1 MGSAATYRSRWPG
14 VLGLVGIII
23 AVLMFWDAL
32 SDLITVFTWDQQD
45 WVRML
50 GAETAALIEK
60 FAPPLGYQVTSALI
74 NLELSILLFAAS
86 ILLLR
91 RRRAGVTLARVWAWL
106 VLPWLAIQLLLV
118 LTWMKQYLA
127 GLLRPEWQVSEG
139 TIVAW
144 TVFVFLIL
152 AAYPVFLLVWLG
164 RPAIRGEY
172 AAWNGGMSALM

>member
-1 MGSAATYRSRWPG
+1 MESSAIDRSRWPG

-23 AVLMFWDAL
+23 AVLTFWDAL
-32 SDLITVFTWDQQD
+32 GDLITVFTWDQQD

-172 AAWNGGMSALM
+172 AAWSRGMSAVM